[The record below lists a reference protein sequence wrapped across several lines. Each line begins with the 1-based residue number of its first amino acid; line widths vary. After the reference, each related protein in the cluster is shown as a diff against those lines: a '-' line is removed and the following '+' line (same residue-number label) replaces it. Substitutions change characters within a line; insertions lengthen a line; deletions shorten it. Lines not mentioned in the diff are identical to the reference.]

1 MARELLPEE
10 LRAAARWAA
19 SALGARVGWGQRDRR
34 TLVVRSQQSS
44 TGAGGEDNLLFEA
57 ARTYLA
63 SRLDPRAMRR
73 LGVTLARAKDD
84 AGRASWRRLLFLEP
98 GGSTVDDFEG
108 VRFTWTCVEPTS
120 GGGGTKKKAKKGG
133 ELSAGDDRDF
143 VLELSFDAQHTD
155 VAMDRYVPF
164 VMDAAEEVQQRER
177 ALKICMNEGRM
188 WYRMSHHHPATFD
201 TLAMDPALKRSI
213 VADLDLFKSRRDH
226 YRRVGKAWKRG
237 YLLYGPPG
245 TGKSSLVAAMA
256 NHLRYN
262 LFDLDL
268 SHVQLNTSLQWLLLG
283 MSDKSIL
290 VIEDIDCCCDAMSRT
305 DDKAPPVRTGGRT
318 TGDDGGH
325 DDIDDDPTSD
335 SGAPPPRTA
344 APNKSN
350 SNQVTKLHPF
360 QSS

>member
-1 MARELLPEE
+1 
-10 LRAAARWAA
+10 
-19 SALGARVGWGQRDRR
+19 
-34 TLVVRSQQSS
+34 
-44 TGAGGEDNLLFEA
+44 
-57 ARTYLA
+57 
-63 SRLDPRAMRR
+63 
-73 LGVTLARAKDD
+73 
-84 AGRASWRRLLFLEP
+84 
-98 GGSTVDDFEG
+98 
-108 VRFTWTCVEPTS
+108 
-120 GGGGTKKKAKKGG
+120 
-133 ELSAGDDRDF
+133 
-143 VLELSFDAQHTD
+143 
-155 VAMDRYVPF
+155 
-164 VMDAAEEVQQRER
+164 
-177 ALKICMNEGRM
+177 
-188 WYRMSHHHPATFD
+188 
-201 TLAMDPALKRSI
+201 
-213 VADLDLFKSRRDH
+213 
-226 YRRVGKAWKRG
+226 
-237 YLLYGPPG
+237 
-245 TGKSSLVAAMA
+245 MA